1 MNIEQYKTFIQE
13 RRKIGLTIDPAT
25 AETFFN
31 YCELGDPYSVLD
43 QEYKSGCVGR
53 ESFARNP
60 GAEYNVWFYDLP
72 EATRV
77 ALEKRDGAKLRFPYG
92 LSITDDI
99 INKPASVDEATVAAL
114 RASE

>member
-1 MNIEQYKTFIQE
+1 MNLEQYKTFIEE

-25 AETFFN
+25 AETFFL
-31 YCELGDPYSVLD
+31 YCDVTNPYSVLD
-43 QEYKSGCVGR
+43 PEPKSFSIGR
-53 ESFARNP
+53 VSFARYP
-60 GAEYNVWFYDLP
+60 GAEYNAVRFCDLP

-99 INKPASVDEATVAAL
+99 INKP
-114 RASE
+114 